1 MKNPFIKKSQDEYD
15 SYDSYDDS
23 FYRGEETEEDGVVE
37 DDVFATEAPAAPAAA
52 PATATG
58 NTLKVVK
65 PRSSADGR
73 DVADYLVKG
82 HTVVMN
88 IEELER
94 ADTLRII
101 DFLLG
106 TLYVLGGELRR
117 VTKTTLV
124 LSPRTGEMS
133 GDDDQDEN
141 DD

>member
-1 MKNPFIKKSQDEYD
+1 MKNPFINKKNQNDYD
-15 SYDSYDDS
+15 SYDSYDEG
-23 FYRGEETEEDGVVE
+23 FYNGDDAELDGVVE
-37 DDVFATEAPAAPAAA
+37 EDTFEEAPAAPAAPAAA
-52 PATATG
+52 PAG

-124 LSPRTGEMS
+124 LSPRAGEMS
-133 GDDDQDEN
+133 GDDEN
-141 DD
+141 DEIDN